1 MKETLGFTLLG
12 QGYQIK
18 SYSLMMWI
26 AAFAVIII
34 TLVNI
39 RRSGLSIRSS
49 LLPLALMT
57 ISVPIGARVLNV
69 LINPSYYDR
78 YPERI
83 LAIDNSG
90 FSLMGGLVLAAMV
103 GWIISRLVGIS
114 PWRLGDNLAPGLGVG
129 LILMRVGC
137 LLNGCCF
144 GLPTDLPWAI
154 SYPFGSLAH
163 KHYLSIADQGSIS
176 LFALVSSPGLHP
188 TQIYEMIGAI
198 LAVLASYMIMKR
210 DYPDGSA
217 ILAAAGIFTL
227 TRLINHFFRVHPETN
242 QVPYLFYPAV
252 YIIILMFLIYLFL
265 RRARIENQTKEM

>member
-83 LAIDNSG
+83 AAIDNSG

>member
-12 QGYQIK
+12 QGYQLK

-26 AAFAVIII
+26 AALAVIII
-34 TLVNI
+34 TLFNI

-57 ISVPIGARVLNV
+57 LSVPIGARLLNV
-69 LINPSYYDR
+69 LINPSYYEKYPDR
-78 YPERI
+78 I
-83 LAIDNSG
+83 IAINNSG
-90 FSLMGGLVLAAMV
+90 FSLMGGLILAAIA
-103 GWIISRLVGIS
+103 GWFISWLVGIS
-114 PWRLGDNLAPGLGVG
+114 PWRLGDNLAPGLGIG

-163 KHYLSIADQGSIS
+163 KHYLSMADQGSVS
-176 LFALVSSPGLHP
+176 LFAFLSSPGLHP
-188 TQIYEMIGAI
+188 TQIYEMLGAMI
-198 LAVLASYMIMKR
+198 AVLAAYMIMKR
-210 DYPDGSA
+210 GYPDGSA

-242 QVPYLFYPAV
+242 AVPFMLYP
-252 YIIILMFLIYLFL
+252 IIYLTTMFFIGYMMVK
-265 RRARIENQTKEM
+265 RKGING